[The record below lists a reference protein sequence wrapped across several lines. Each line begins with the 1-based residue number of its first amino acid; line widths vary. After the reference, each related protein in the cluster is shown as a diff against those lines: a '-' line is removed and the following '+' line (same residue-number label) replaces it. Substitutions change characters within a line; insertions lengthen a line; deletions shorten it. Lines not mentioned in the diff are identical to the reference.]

1 MSTLVAVS
9 VETLAGCL
17 VSLVLLLAESL
28 GILRI
33 IQVRASV
40 SWKVEVL

>member
-1 MSTLVAVS
+1 MSTLAAVS

-17 VSLVLLLAESL
+17 VSLVVVLAESL

-40 SWKVEVL
+40 SWEMEVL